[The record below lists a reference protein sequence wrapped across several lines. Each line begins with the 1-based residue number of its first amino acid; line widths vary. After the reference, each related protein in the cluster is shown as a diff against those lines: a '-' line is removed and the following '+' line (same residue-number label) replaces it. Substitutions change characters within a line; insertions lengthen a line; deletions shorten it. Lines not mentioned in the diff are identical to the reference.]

1 MKRILIVGGVYDKH
15 AYRFISH
22 LKKEYQ
28 DLKIDIFSDEKKK
41 ERPECIEFCEL
52 MFSPQ
57 QRMHQLYKI
66 KILGQLLKAIDFRF
80 SLQKLAAQNII
91 YDAILI
97 LWVSPQNMLCANI
110 YRQLSKNIILVPLGS
125 DVLRISKLARLS
137 LRPFY
142 QKGRYIVLHPGRF
155 KQETQKIFN
164 INESQIIALDFGS
177 SQIDSLLNSNI
188 SKIEAQ
194 RALGITNKFII
205 TIGYN
210 AVKEQNHLAIL
221 KQITMVREQLP
232 QNLFLILPM
241 TYPISFELKNYIQSI
256 KDYLQQHNYDFR
268 IFNEYL
274 NDDKLLYL
282 RKCSDV
288 FIHAQTTDASC
299 ATVQEY
305 LLSDCTILNGEW
317 LHYPELEEYGIPYYT
332 FKSLNHIGPCLIEAI
347 DNPDKY
353 RPTLQLKEK
362 IAQKGWNYQIKLWIS
377 FLNSLQCQ
385 I

>member
-1 MKRILIVGGVYDKH
+1 
-15 AYRFISH
+15 
-22 LKKEYQ
+22 
-28 DLKIDIFSDEKKK
+28 
-41 ERPECIEFCEL
+41 
-52 MFSPQ
+52 
-57 QRMHQLYKI
+57 
-66 KILGQLLKAIDFRF
+66 
-80 SLQKLAAQNII
+80 
-91 YDAILI
+91 
-97 LWVSPQNMLCANI
+97 
-110 YRQLSKNIILVPLGS
+110 
-125 DVLRISKLARLS
+125 
-137 LRPFY
+137 
-142 QKGRYIVLHPGRF
+142 
-155 KQETQKIFN
+155 
-164 INESQIIALDFGS
+164 
-177 SQIDSLLNSNI
+177 
-188 SKIEAQ
+188 
-194 RALGITNKFII
+194 
-205 TIGYN
+205 
-210 AVKEQNHLAIL
+210 
-221 KQITMVREQLP
+221 MVREQLP
-232 QNLFLILPM
+232 QNLFIILPM

-256 KDYLQQHNYDFR
+256 RDYLQQHNYDFR

-332 FKSLNHIGPCLIEAI
+332 FESLNHIGPCLIEAI